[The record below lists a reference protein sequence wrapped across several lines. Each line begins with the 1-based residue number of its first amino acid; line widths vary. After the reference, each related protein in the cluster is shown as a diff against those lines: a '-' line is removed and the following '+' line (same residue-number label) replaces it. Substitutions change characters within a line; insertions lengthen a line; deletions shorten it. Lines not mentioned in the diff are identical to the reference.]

1 MEFESPIRTRFG
13 SGFESLFES
22 VGSNRI
28 SRVTVSKITGILT
41 DSLKRIRARIGK
53 PDFARSGL
61 PLEAPAQG
69 VSNRRE
75 GGSK

>member
-1 MEFESPIRTRFG
+1 MELEPTIRTRFG
-13 SGFESLFES
+13 SGFETRFEP
-22 VGSNRI
+22 VESNRN

-53 PDFARSGL
+53 PDFARSGS
-61 PLEAPAQG
+61 PLEAPAHG
-69 VSNRRE
+69 VFNRRK